1 MAATTITATPLRD
14 GLVAIL
20 NAAICWFTPE
30 SYGCRD
36 CARSTGRC
44 AGHQA
49 DHERAEAVTEIR
61 DLVFYARSDDEAT
74 GILRGQAE
82 LLALIAGGARDDG

>member
-1 MAATTITATPLRD
+1 MAATVTAAPLRD
-14 GLVAIL
+14 ALVAIL
-20 NAAICWFTPE
+20 NDAICWRTPE

-44 AGHQA
+44 ADHQA
-49 DHERAEAVTEIR
+49 DHERAEAVTQVR
-61 DLVFYARSDDEAT
+61 DLAFYARSDDEAVE
-74 GILRGQAE
+74 ILRGQAA